1 MSETYNFMDP
11 GLRVDPYPF
20 FDRLRDNDPVYETDF
35 GYWYVSRYDDINALL
50 RDDRMVAGTGV
61 ADSIGLPPGK
71 LHDLMDTWMMSV
83 DGAGHSKVRRLCNHV
98 FTPRAV
104 EALRPEVQRIT
115 DRLLDVMAAR
125 LRRGEAVDVVHD
137 YAFPMPMEVV
147 RLLFGS
153 DPDEWATRIV
163 PLFEDSNPLAPM
175 LELADYFATVVIPQ
189 RRAQPGDDLFS
200 GLVQGELTD
209 DELVANAVLLVTAG
223 FETTE
228 CLVANAVLAIL
239 AHPDQRAILLE
250 DPRARA
256 RNAIEEVLRFEP
268 PALSTTRQTTA
279 PVEVAGRT
287 IPAGA
292 KVLFSTLAG
301 NRDPARYADPG
312 RFDITRPDIR
322 PLTFGGGV
330 HVCVGAALARMEGD
344 VALAS
349 IFERFPDLALAEE
362 RIEWSVDNPTV
373 RRPVRLLV
381 RRP

>member
-1 MSETYNFMDP
+1 LTTYDFFDAA
-11 GLRVDPYPF
+11 LRVDPYPF
-20 FDRLRDNDPVYETDF
+20 FDRLRDHDPVYETDF
-35 GYWYVSRYDDINALL
+35 GYWYVSRYEDINALL

-83 DGAGHSKVRRLCNHV
+83 DGPAHSKVRRLCNHV

-115 DRLLDVMAAR
+115 DGLLDAMGAR
-125 LRRGEAVDVVHD
+125 LQQGEAVDVVHD

-189 RRAQPGDDLFS
+189 RRAEPGDDLFS
-200 GLVQGELTD
+200 GLVRGDLTD

-239 AHPDQRAILLE
+239 AHPDQRAVLLE

-256 RNAIEEVLRFEP
+256 RNAVEEVLRWEP

-287 IPAGA
+287 IPTGA

-301 NRDPARYADPG
+301 NRDPARYTDPD
-312 RFDITRPDIR
+312 RFDITRADIR

-349 IFERFPDLALAEE
+349 IFERFPDLELAEE
-362 RIEWSVDNPTV
+362 RIEWTVDNPTV

>member
-1 MSETYNFMDP
+1 LTTYDFFDP
-11 GLRVDPYPF
+11 ALRTDPYPF
-20 FDRLRDNDPVYETDF
+20 FDRLRDHDPVYETDF
-35 GYWYVSRYDDINALL
+35 GYWYVSRYDDITALL
-50 RDDRMVAGTGV
+50 RDERMVAGSGV
-61 ADSIGLPPGK
+61 ADSIGLPPGP

-83 DGAGHSKVRRLCNHV
+83 DGPAHAKVRRLCTKV

-115 DRLLDVMAAR
+115 DGLLDAMGRR
-125 LRRGEAVDVVHD
+125 LGDGEAVDVVRE

-153 DPDEWATRIV
+153 DPDEWASRVV

-175 LELADYFATVVIPQ
+175 LELADYFAGVEIPQ
-189 RRAQPGDDLFS
+189 RRAHPGDDLFS
-200 GLVQGELTD
+200 GLVVGDLSD

-228 CLVANAVLAIL
+228 CLIANAVLAIL
-239 AHPDQRAILLE
+239 THADQRAILLE
-250 DPRARA
+250 DPRGRA
-256 RNAIEEVLRFEP
+256 RNAIEEVLRWEP

-301 NRDPARYADPG
+301 NRDPSRYPDPG
-312 RFDITRPDIR
+312 RFDISRPDIR

-349 IFERFPDLALAEE
+349 LFERFPDLELAEDA
-362 RIEWSVDNPTV
+362 ITWTADNPTV

>member
-1 MSETYNFMDP
+1 VTTYDFFDP
-11 GLRVDPYPF
+11 ALRTDPYPF
-20 FDRLRDNDPVYETDF
+20 FDRLRDHDPVYETDF
-35 GYWYVSRYDDINALL
+35 GYWYVSRYDDITALL
-50 RDDRMVAGTGV
+50 RDGRMVAGTGV
-61 ADSIGLPPGK
+61 ADSIGLPPGR

-83 DGAGHSKVRRLCNHV
+83 DGPEHAKVRRLCNHV

-115 DRLLDVMAAR
+115 DGLLDAMGERLAA
-125 LRRGEAVDVVHD
+125 GGPVDVVHD

-147 RLLFGS
+147 RLLFGA
-153 DPDEWATRIV
+153 DPVEWAERVV
-163 PLFEDSNPLAPM
+163 PLFVDSNPLAPM
-175 LELADYFATVVIPQ
+175 VILADYFAEVVIPL
-189 RRAQPGDDLFS
+189 RRKAPGDDLFS
-200 GLVQGELTD
+200 GLVRGDLTD
-209 DELVANAVLLVTAG
+209 EELVANAVLLVTAG

-239 AHPDQRAILLE
+239 AHPDQRAVLLE
-250 DPRARA
+250 DPRVRA
-256 RNAIEEVLRFEP
+256 RNAIEEVLRWEP

-279 PVEVAGRT
+279 PVEVAGST

-301 NRDPARYADPG
+301 NRDPARYPEPD

-322 PLTFGGGV
+322 PLTFGGGA

-344 VALAS
+344 VALGS
-349 IFERFPDLALAEE
+349 LFERFPDLELAEE
-362 RIEWSVDNPTV
+362 RIEWTVDNPTV

>member
-1 MSETYNFMDP
+1 LTTYDFFDP
-11 GLRVDPYPF
+11 ALRTDPYPF
-20 FDRLRDNDPVYETDF
+20 FDRLRDHDPVHETDF

-83 DGAGHSKVRRLCNHV
+83 DGPEHSKVRRLCNHV

-115 DRLLDVMAAR
+115 DGLLDAMAVR
-125 LRRGEAVDVVHD
+125 LERKEAVDVVHD

-153 DPDEWATRIV
+153 DPEEWATRIV

-189 RRAQPGDDLFS
+189 RRAEPGDDLFS
-200 GLVQGELTD
+200 GLVRGDLTD

-250 DPRARA
+250 DPRSRA
-256 RNAIEEVLRFEP
+256 RNAIEEVLRWEP

-301 NRDPARYADPG
+301 NRDPARYTDPD

-349 IFERFPDLALAEE
+349 LFERFPDLALADEQ
-362 RIEWSVDNPTV
+362 IEWTADNPTV